1 MRLHRLELTAFGPYA
16 GTEVVD
22 FDELGAD
29 GLFLL
34 HGDTGAGKT
43 TLLDAVAF
51 ALFNKVPGARGDV
64 KKLRCDYA
72 DPQRPTEV
80 SLELT
85 VQGRRFRIVRSPEF
99 DRPKKRG
106 SGGFTTQPAKC
117 SLTWLEGWDGE
128 GLTRIDDVAQ
138 AVDSMLGM
146 SHDQFFQ
153 VVLLP
158 QGEFARFLRSDTAE
172 REVLLE
178 KLFGTGRFLD
188 VEKWFRDR
196 RVAAGRALDERRQ
209 VASELVQRVAEA
221 AGEEPSSEPG
231 WLDSV
236 LERLSS
242 AAAAAAALSEETA
255 GVADGAEAMLAQ
267 SRVQAEQ
274 LRRAREARAQLARV
288 EAADSASWFAERDAA
303 RRASP
308 VGPAYGE
315 IAKLQET
322 YKFAG
327 RDEARAAESLA
338 GLGYTGSSLRE
349 DAERF
354 REEAGGLGE
363 LAAEAERQQADKRRL
378 SVLKD
383 SSYKVERRLLALN
396 AELDVLPERV
406 AQCRLQL
413 DAAAEASARLES
425 LKSRADAALALPD
438 ATDALERTK
447 KAVREA
453 IDVHQ
458 KAKDV
463 LQQVRHQRLENM
475 AIELAAALKR
485 GKPCAVCGSP
495 SHPAPAQPMLGG
507 VEASDEDDAAA
518 EEQVAL
524 DRRTEAERV
533 AHSAELRIQACWEA
547 LGSDEPAVVVAEYR
561 TALDLARTRAQ
572 RQTEFVALEGKTR
585 ELGAEKAQVEQE
597 LVVLRTEH
605 ASLVVVV
612 EDRGARLDKARGD
625 HEDVLTRRDHL
636 LRLAK
641 ALVDLADRRSAR
653 EAAAA
658 RVEEQRTRVA
668 ALATEAGFADV
679 DAAKAAARS
688 PEKLQ
693 ALDEWIT
700 SWERARASA
709 LATLEELA
717 GVDPDTEVD
726 LGEVTEVWSAAR
738 AAASSAATARHRAQ
752 EAFDRVGQL
761 AVRLRAEWKSLE
773 PLETAYA
780 ELVGL
785 SDVINGSGQNAK
797 RMTLRSYVL
806 AARLEEVAVA
816 ASARLHRMSQGRYG
830 FVHSDSA
837 SSKGTRKVG
846 LSLDVLDDYSGRARP
861 AKTLSGGES
870 FLASLSLA
878 LGLADVVAN
887 ETGGALLDTLFI
899 DEGFGTL
906 DSDTLDMVMNTLDEL
921 RAGGRV
927 VGLVSHVEELR
938 QRIPTRLRVR
948 KARSGSTL
956 EVSLG

>member
-1 MRLHRLELTAFGPYA
+1 MRLHRLELTAFGPYPKPE
-16 GTEVVD
+16 TVD

-51 ALFNKVPGARGDV
+51 ALFGRVPGARGDV
-64 KKLRCDYA
+64 KKLRCEYA
-72 DPQRPTEV
+72 DPEVPTSV

-106 SGGFTTQPAKC
+106 GGYTTQPAKC

-128 GLTRIDDVAQ
+128 GITRIDDVAR
-138 AVDSMLGM
+138 AVEDMLGM
-146 SHDQFFQ
+146 SYEQFFQ

-178 KLFGTGRFLD
+178 KLFGTERFLD
-188 VEKWFRDR
+188 VEKWFRDK
-196 RVAAGRALDERRQ
+196 RVVAGRLLEERRQ
-209 VASELVQRVAEA
+209 GASELMHRVAEA
-221 AGEEPSSEPG
+221 ASEEPSDEPE

-236 LERLSS
+236 LERLSQAVREAEEQS
-242 AAAAAAALSEETA
+242 VETA
-255 GVADGAEAMLAQ
+255 GVADGADALLAQ
-267 SRVQAEQ
+267 ARVQADQ
-274 LRRAREARAQLARV
+274 IRRVREARDMLARV

-303 RRASP
+303 RRAMP
-308 VGPAYGE
+308 VVPAFNE
-315 IAKLQET
+315 IAKLQQSYE
-322 YKFAG
+322 FAV
-327 RDEARAAESLA
+327 RDETRAAEALA
-338 GLGYTGSSLRE
+338 RLGYSGSSLRE
-349 DAERF
+349 DAERC
-354 REEAGGLGE
+354 REEAGGLAE
-363 LAAEAERQQADKRRL
+363 LAAEAERQKADERRL
-378 SVLKD
+378 SELKHA
-383 SSYKVERRLLALN
+383 SYQVERRLLALN
-396 AELDVLPERV
+396 AELEVLPERL
-406 AQCRLQL
+406 AQCRAQL

-425 LKSRADAALALPD
+425 LKTRADAAEALPG
-438 ATDALERTK
+438 AGEALERTK
-447 KAVREA
+447 TELRQA

-475 AIELAAALKR
+475 AIELAAALQR

-507 VEASDEDDAAA
+507 VDAAD
-518 EEQVAL
+518 EEEAARDEQAAL
-524 DRRTEAERV
+524 DRRNSAERA
-533 AHSAELRIQACWEA
+533 AHAAELRIQACWEA
-547 LGSDEPAVVVAEYR
+547 LGSEEPAVALSEYR
-561 TALDLARTRAQ
+561 AAVELARTRSQ
-572 RQTEFVALEGKTR
+572 RQNEFVGLEAKTR
-585 ELGAEKAQVEQE
+585 DLGAEKEKVEQD
-597 LVVLRTEH
+597 LVRLRTEH
-605 ASLVVVV
+605 TSLVAVV
-612 EDRGARLDKARGD
+612 EERGARLEKARGE

-641 ALVDLADRRSAR
+641 ALVELADRRAAKDSAL
-653 EAAAA
+653 A
-658 RVEEQRTRVA
+658 RVEEQQASVA
-668 ALATEAGFADV
+668 ALAAEAGFPDV
-679 DAAKAAARS
+679 EAALAAARR
-688 PEKLQ
+688 PAALQ
-693 ALDEWIT
+693 ALDDRIAA
-700 SWERARASA
+700 WERARATA
-709 LATLEELA
+709 MATLEELA
-717 GVDPDTEVD
+717 EVDPASEVD
-726 LGEVTEVWSAAR
+726 LNEVTAAASAAR
-738 AAASSAATARHRAQ
+738 AAASEATTRLARARAAL
-752 EAFDRVGQL
+752 ERVSEL
-761 AVRLRAEWKSLE
+761 ATRLRAEWKSLE
-773 PLETAYA
+773 PLEASYA
-780 ELVGL
+780 ELDAL
-785 SDVINGSGQNAK
+785 TDVINGRGQNSK
-797 RMTLRSYVL
+797 KMTLRSYVL

-816 ASARLHRMSQGRYG
+816 ASARLHRMSQGRYS

-837 SSKGTRKVG
+837 GARGTRGG

-887 ETGGALLDTLFI
+887 ETGGALLDTLFV

-906 DSDTLDMVMNTLDEL
+906 DSDTLDIVMNTLDEL

-938 QRIPTRLRVR
+938 QRIPTRLKVR
-948 KARSGSTL
+948 KARTGSTL

>member
-1 MRLHRLELTAFGPYA
+1 MRLHRLELTAFGPYPRPE
-16 GTEVVD
+16 TVD

-51 ALFNKVPGARGDV
+51 ALFGRVPGARGDV
-64 KKLRCDYA
+64 KKLRCEYA
-72 DPQRPTEV
+72 DPEVPTEV

-85 VQGRRFRIVRSPEF
+85 VQSRRFRIVRSPEF

-106 SGGFTTQPAKC
+106 GGFTTQPAKC

-128 GLTRIDDVAQ
+128 GITRIDDVAR
-138 AVDSMLGM
+138 AVEDLLGM
-146 SHDQFFQ
+146 SYEQFFQ

-158 QGEFARFLRSDTAE
+158 QGEFAKFLRSETAE

-178 KLFGTGRFLD
+178 KLFGTERFLD

-196 RVAAGRALDERRQ
+196 RVAAGRVLEERRKG
-209 VASELVQRVAEA
+209 ASELMHRVAEA
-221 AGEEPSSEPG
+221 AGEEPAFEPG
-231 WLDSV
+231 WLESV
-236 LERLSS
+236 LERLSL
-242 AAAAAAALSEETA
+242 AVREADALSVETA
-255 GVADGAEAMLAQ
+255 GVADGADALLAQ
-267 SRVQAEQ
+267 ARVQADQ
-274 LRRAREARAQLARV
+274 IRRVREARELLARV

-308 VGPAYGE
+308 VVPAFGE
-315 IAKLQET
+315 IAKLQQSYE
-322 YKFAG
+322 FAV

-338 GLGYTGSSLRE
+338 RLGYEGSSLRE
-349 DAERF
+349 DAERH
-354 REEAGGLGE
+354 REEAGGLAE
-363 LAAEAERQQADKRRL
+363 LAAEAERQQADVRKL
-378 SVLKD
+378 SVLKN
-383 SSYKVERRLLALN
+383 SSYQVERRLLALN
-396 AELDVLPERV
+396 AELEVLPERL
-406 AQCRLQL
+406 AQCRVQL
-413 DAAAEASARLES
+413 DAAVEASGRLES
-425 LKSRADAALALPD
+425 LKVRAEAAESLPG
-438 ATDALERTK
+438 AGEALERTK
-447 KAVREA
+447 KELHEA

-463 LQQVRHQRLENM
+463 LQQVRQQRLENM

-507 VEASDEDDAAA
+507 VDAADEEVA
-518 EEQVAL
+518 ATEEQSAL
-524 DRRTEAERV
+524 ERRNEAERA
-533 AHSAELRIQACWEA
+533 AHAAELRIQACWEV
-547 LGSDEPAVVVAEYR
+547 LGSDEPSAVLAEYR
-561 TALDLARTRAQ
+561 AARELARTRSQ
-572 RQTEFVALEGKTR
+572 RQTEFVALEAKTR
-585 ELGAEKAQVEQE
+585 DLGAEKAKVEQD
-597 LVVLRTEH
+597 LVGLRTEH
-605 ASLVVVV
+605 TSLTAVV
-612 EDRGARLDKARGD
+612 EERGARLDKARGE

-641 ALVDLADRRSAR
+641 ALVELADRRSAR
-653 EAAAA
+653 DAALA
-658 RVEEQRTRVA
+658 RVEEQQASVA
-668 ALATEAGFADV
+668 TLATEAGFPDV
-679 DAAKAAARS
+679 ESALAAAR
-688 PEKLQ
+688 PAIKLQ
-693 ALDEWIT
+693 ALDDRIAA
-700 SWERARASA
+700 WERARASA

-717 GVDPDTEVD
+717 EVDPSTEVD
-726 LGEVTEVWSAAR
+726 LAEVTAQASSAR
-738 AAASSAATARHRAQ
+738 AAASEAATRLARARA
-752 EAFDRVGQL
+752 ALDRVSEL
-761 AVRLRAEWKSLE
+761 AARLRAEWKSLE
-773 PLETAYA
+773 PLEATYA
-780 ELVGL
+780 ELDAL
-785 SDVINGSGQNAK
+785 TDVINGRGQNSK
-797 RMTLRSYVL
+797 KMTLRSYVL

-816 ASARLHRMSQGRYG
+816 ASARLHRMSQGRYS

-837 SSKGTRKVG
+837 GARGTRGG
-846 LSLDVLDDYSGRARP
+846 LSLDVLDDYSGRSRP

-887 ETGGALLDTLFI
+887 ETGGALLDTLFV

-906 DSDTLDMVMNTLDEL
+906 DSDTLDIVMNTLDEL

-956 EVSLG
+956 EVSLA

>member
-1 MRLHRLELTAFGPYA
+1 MRLHRLELTAFGPYPRPE
-16 GTEVVD
+16 TVD

-51 ALFNKVPGARGDV
+51 ALFGRVPGARGDV
-64 KKLRCDYA
+64 KKLRCEYA
-72 DPQRPTEV
+72 DPEVPTEV

-85 VQGRRFRIVRSPEF
+85 VQSRRFRIVRSPEF

-106 SGGFTTQPAKC
+106 GGFTTQPAKC

-128 GLTRIDDVAQ
+128 GITRIDDVAR
-138 AVDSMLGM
+138 AVEDLLGM
-146 SHDQFFQ
+146 SYEQFFQ

-158 QGEFARFLRSDTAE
+158 QGEFAKFLRSETAE

-178 KLFGTGRFLD
+178 KLFGTERFLD
-188 VEKWFRDR
+188 VEKWFRDK
-196 RVAAGRALDERRQ
+196 RVAAGRVLEERRKG
-209 VASELVQRVAEA
+209 ASELMHRVAEA
-221 AGEEPSSEPG
+221 AGEEPSFEQG
-231 WLDSV
+231 WLESV
-236 LERLSS
+236 LERLSL
-242 AAAAAAALSEETA
+242 AVREADALSVETA
-255 GVADGAEAMLAQ
+255 GVADGADALLAQ
-267 SRVQAEQ
+267 ARVQADQ
-274 LRRAREARAQLARV
+274 IRRVREARELLAKV

-308 VGPAYGE
+308 VVPAFGE
-315 IAKLQET
+315 IAKLQQSYE
-322 YKFAG
+322 FAV

-338 GLGYTGSSLRE
+338 RLGYTGSSLRE
-349 DAERF
+349 DAERY

-363 LAAEAERQQADKRRL
+363 LAAEAERHHADVRKL
-378 SVLKD
+378 SVLKN
-383 SSYKVERRLLALN
+383 SSYQVERRLLALN
-396 AELDVLPERV
+396 AELEVLPERL
-406 AQCRLQL
+406 AQCRVQL
-413 DAAAEASARLES
+413 DAAVEASGRLES
-425 LKSRADAALALPD
+425 LKVRAEAAESLPG
-438 ATDALERTK
+438 AGKALERTK
-447 KAVREA
+447 KELHEA

-463 LQQVRHQRLENM
+463 LQQVRQQRLENM

-507 VEASDEDDAAA
+507 VDAADEEVAAA
-518 EEQVAL
+518 EEQSAL
-524 DRRTEAERV
+524 DRRNEAERS
-533 AHSAELRIQACWEA
+533 AHAAELRIQACWEV
-547 LGSDEPAVVVAEYR
+547 LGSDEPSAVLAEYGAAR
-561 TALDLARTRAQ
+561 ELARTRSQ
-572 RQTEFVALEGKTR
+572 RQTEFVALEAKTR
-585 ELGAEKAQVEQE
+585 DLGAEKAKVEQD
-597 LVVLRTEH
+597 LVGLRTEH
-605 ASLVVVV
+605 ASLTAVV
-612 EDRGARLDKARGD
+612 EERGARLDKARGE

-641 ALVDLADRRSAR
+641 ALVELADRRSAR
-653 EAAAA
+653 DAALA
-658 RVEEQRTRVA
+658 RVEEQQASVA
-668 ALATEAGFADV
+668 ALATEAGFPDV
-679 DAAKAAARS
+679 ESALAAAR
-688 PEKLQ
+688 PAIKLQ
-693 ALDEWIT
+693 ALDDRIAA
-700 SWERARASA
+700 WERARASA

-717 GVDPDTEVD
+717 EVDPSTEVD
-726 LGEVTEVWSAAR
+726 LAEVTARCSAAR
-738 AAASSAATARHRAQ
+738 AAASSAQTGLDRARA
-752 EAFDRVGQL
+752 ALDRVSEL
-761 AVRLRAEWKSLE
+761 AARLRAEWKSLE
-773 PLETAYA
+773 PLEATYA
-780 ELVGL
+780 ELDAL
-785 SDVINGSGQNAK
+785 TDVINGRGQNSK
-797 RMTLRSYVL
+797 KMTLRSYVL

-816 ASARLHRMSQGRYG
+816 ASARLHRMSQGRYS

-837 SSKGTRKVG
+837 GARGTRGG

-887 ETGGALLDTLFI
+887 ETGGALLDTLFV

-906 DSDTLDMVMNTLDEL
+906 DSDTLDIVMNTLDEL

-956 EVSLG
+956 EVSLA

>member
-1 MRLHRLELTAFGPYA
+1 MRLHRLELTAFGPYPRPE
-16 GTEVVD
+16 TVD

-51 ALFNKVPGARGDV
+51 ALFGRVPGARGDV
-64 KKLRCDYA
+64 KKLRCEYA
-72 DPQRPTEV
+72 DPEVPTEV

-85 VQGRRFRIVRSPEF
+85 VQSRRFRIVRSPEF

-106 SGGFTTQPAKC
+106 GGFTTQPAKC

-128 GLTRIDDVAQ
+128 GITRIDDVAR
-138 AVDSMLGM
+138 AVEDLLGM
-146 SHDQFFQ
+146 SYEQFFQ

-158 QGEFARFLRSDTAE
+158 QGEFAKFLRSETAE

-178 KLFGTGRFLD
+178 KLFGTERFLD
-188 VEKWFRDR
+188 VEKWFRDK
-196 RVAAGRALDERRQ
+196 RVAAGRVLEERRKG
-209 VASELVQRVAEA
+209 ASELMHRVAEA
-221 AGEEPSSEPG
+221 AGEEPSFEPG
-231 WLDSV
+231 WLESV
-236 LERLSS
+236 LERLSL
-242 AAAAAAALSEETA
+242 AVREADALSVETA
-255 GVADGAEAMLAQ
+255 GVADGADALLAQ
-267 SRVQAEQ
+267 ARVQADQ
-274 LRRAREARAQLARV
+274 IRRVREARELLARV

-308 VGPAYGE
+308 VVPAFGE
-315 IAKLQET
+315 IAKLQQSYE
-322 YKFAG
+322 FAV

-338 GLGYTGSSLRE
+338 RLGYEGSSLRE
-349 DAERF
+349 DAERY

-363 LAAEAERQQADKRRL
+363 LAAEAERQQADVRKL
-378 SVLKD
+378 SVLKN
-383 SSYKVERRLLALN
+383 SSYQVERRLLALN
-396 AELDVLPERV
+396 AELEVLPERL
-406 AQCRLQL
+406 AQCRVQL
-413 DAAAEASARLES
+413 DAAVEASGRLES
-425 LKSRADAALALPD
+425 LKVRAEAAESLPG
-438 ATDALERTK
+438 AGEALERTK
-447 KAVREA
+447 KELHEA

-463 LQQVRHQRLENM
+463 LQQVRQQRLENM

-507 VEASDEDDAAA
+507 VDAADEEVAAA
-518 EEQVAL
+518 EEQSAL
-524 DRRTEAERV
+524 DRRNEAERS
-533 AHSAELRIQACWEA
+533 AHAAELRIQACWEV
-547 LGSDEPAVVVAEYR
+547 LGSDEPSAVLAEYGAAR
-561 TALDLARTRAQ
+561 ELARTRSQ
-572 RQTEFVALEGKTR
+572 RQTEFVALEAKTR
-585 ELGAEKAQVEQE
+585 DLGAEKAKVEQD
-597 LVVLRTEH
+597 LVGLRTEH
-605 ASLVVVV
+605 ASLTTVV
-612 EDRGARLDKARGD
+612 EERGARLDKARGE

-641 ALVDLADRRSAR
+641 ALVELADRRSAR
-653 EAAAA
+653 DAALA
-658 RVEEQRTRVA
+658 RVEEQQASVA
-668 ALATEAGFADV
+668 ALATEAGFPDV
-679 DAAKAAARS
+679 ESALAAAR
-688 PEKLQ
+688 PAIKLA
-693 ALDEWIT
+693 ALDDRIAA
-700 SWERARASA
+700 WERARASA

-717 GVDPDTEVD
+717 EIDPSTEVD
-726 LGEVTEVWSAAR
+726 LAEVTAQASSAR
-738 AAASSAATARHRAQ
+738 AAASEAATRLARARA
-752 EAFDRVGQL
+752 ALDRVSEL
-761 AVRLRAEWKSLE
+761 AARLRAEWKSLE
-773 PLETAYA
+773 PLEATYA
-780 ELVGL
+780 ELDAL
-785 SDVINGSGQNAK
+785 TDVINGRGQNSK
-797 RMTLRSYVL
+797 KMTLRSYVL

-816 ASARLHRMSQGRYG
+816 ASARLHRMSQGRYS

-837 SSKGTRKVG
+837 GARGTRGG
-846 LSLDVLDDYSGRARP
+846 LSLDVLDDYSGRSRP

-887 ETGGALLDTLFI
+887 ETGGALLDTLFV

-906 DSDTLDMVMNTLDEL
+906 DSDTLDIVMNTLDEL

-956 EVSLG
+956 EVSLA

>member
-1 MRLHRLELTAFGPYA
+1 MRLHRLELTAFGPYPKP
-16 GTEVVD
+16 EVVD

-51 ALFNKVPGARGDV
+51 ALFGRVPGARGDV
-64 KKLRCDYA
+64 KKLRCEYA
-72 DPQRPTEV
+72 DPEVPTEV

-85 VQGRRFRIVRSPEF
+85 VQSRRFRIVRSPEF

-106 SGGFTTQPAKC
+106 GGFTTQPAKC

-128 GLTRIDDVAQ
+128 GITRIDDVAR
-138 AVDSMLGM
+138 AVEDMLGM
-146 SHDQFFQ
+146 SYEQFFQ

-178 KLFGTGRFLD
+178 KLFGTERFLD
-188 VEKWFRDR
+188 VEKWFRDK
-196 RVAAGRALDERRQ
+196 RVAAGRVLEERRKG
-209 VASELVQRVAEA
+209 ASELVHRVAEA
-221 AGEEPSSEPG
+221 AGEEPSFEPG
-231 WLDSV
+231 WLESV

-242 AAAAAAALSEETA
+242 AVTAAGALSEETA
-255 GVADGAEAMLAQ
+255 GVADGADALLAQ
-267 SRVQAEQ
+267 ARAHAEQ
-274 LRRAREARAQLARV
+274 IRRVREARELLARV

-303 RRASP
+303 RRAGP
-308 VGPAYGE
+308 VLPAFGE
-315 IAKLQET
+315 IRKLQESH
-322 YKFAG
+322 KFAV
-327 RDEARAAESLA
+327 RDESSAAEALER
-338 GLGYTGSSLRE
+338 LGYTGTSLRE

-363 LAAEAERQQADKRRL
+363 LAAEAERQQADTRRL
-378 SVLKD
+378 SVLKN
-383 SSYKVERRLLALN
+383 SSYQVERRLLALN
-396 AELDVLPERV
+396 AELEVLPERL

-413 DAAAEASARLES
+413 DAAVEASARLES
-425 LKSRADAALALPD
+425 LKARADAALALPD
-438 ATDALERTK
+438 ATDAVERTK
-447 KAVREA
+447 KAVHEA

-463 LQQVRHQRLENM
+463 LQQVRQQRLENM

-507 VEASDEDDAAA
+507 VGATDEEDAAA
-518 EEQVAL
+518 EEQRAL
-524 DRRTEAERV
+524 EHRTAAERA
-533 AHSAELRIQACWEA
+533 AHAAELRIQACWEA

-561 TALDLARTRAQ
+561 AALELARTRSQ
-572 RQTEFVALEGKTR
+572 RQNEFVGLEAKTR

-597 LVVLRTEH
+597 LVGLRTEH
-605 ASLVVVV
+605 TSLVTVV
-612 EDRGARLDKARGD
+612 EERGARLDKARGD
-625 HEDVLTRRDHL
+625 HDDVLTRRDHL
-636 LRLAK
+636 LRLSK

-658 RVEEQRTRVA
+658 RVEEQQRLVEGLA
-668 ALATEAGFADV
+668 AEAGFADV
-679 DAAKAAARS
+679 DAALAAERPAV
-688 PEKLQ
+688 KLQ
-693 ALDEWIT
+693 ALDDRIAA
-700 SWERARASA
+700 WERARASS

-717 GVDPDTEVD
+717 EVDPDSGVD
-726 LGEVTEVWSAAR
+726 LGEVTAAASSAR
-738 AAASSAATARHRAQ
+738 AAASSAATGLARAQ
-752 EAFDRVGQL
+752 AAFDRVGQL
-761 AVRLRAEWKSLE
+761 AARLRAEWKSLE
-773 PLETAYA
+773 PLEATYA
-780 ELVGL
+780 ELDAL
-785 SDVINGSGQNAK
+785 TDVINGRGQNSK
-797 RMTLRSYVL
+797 KMTLRSYVL

-816 ASARLHRMSQGRYG
+816 ASARLHRMSQGRYS

-837 SSKGTRKVG
+837 GARGTRGG
-846 LSLDVLDDYSGRARP
+846 LNLDVLDDYSGRARP

-887 ETGGALLDTLFI
+887 ETGGALLDTLFV

-906 DSDTLDMVMNTLDEL
+906 DSDTLDIVMNTLDEL

-948 KARSGSTL
+948 KARTGSTL
-956 EVSLG
+956 EMSLG

>member
-1 MRLHRLELTAFGPYA
+1 MRLHRLELTAFGPYPKP
-16 GTEVVD
+16 EVVD

-51 ALFNKVPGARGDV
+51 ALFGRVPGARGDV
-64 KKLRCDYA
+64 KKLRCEYA
-72 DPQRPTEV
+72 DPEVPTSV

-85 VQGRRFRIVRSPEF
+85 VQSRRFRIVRSPEF

-106 SGGFTTQPAKC
+106 GGFTTQPAKC

-128 GLTRIDDVAQ
+128 GITRIDDVAR
-138 AVDSMLGM
+138 AVEDLLGM
-146 SHDQFFQ
+146 SYEQFFQ

-178 KLFGTGRFLD
+178 KLFGTERFLD
-188 VEKWFRDR
+188 VEKWFRDK
-196 RVAAGRALDERRQ
+196 RVVAGRVLEERRQ
-209 VASELVQRVAEA
+209 GATELMHRVAEA
-221 AGEEPSSEPG
+221 ASEEPSFEPG
-231 WLDSV
+231 WLESV
-236 LERLSS
+236 LERLSL
-242 AAAAAAALSEETA
+242 AVREAEALSVETA
-255 GVADGAEAMLAQ
+255 DVADGADALLAQ
-267 SRVQAEQ
+267 ARVQADQ
-274 LRRAREARAQLARV
+274 IRRVREARDLLARV

-303 RRASP
+303 RRSIP
-308 VGPAYGE
+308 VVPAFGE
-315 IAKLQET
+315 IAKLQQSYE
-322 YKFAG
+322 FAV
-327 RDEARAAESLA
+327 RDEAKAAEALA
-338 GLGYTGSSLRE
+338 RLGYSGSALRE
-349 DAERF
+349 DAERY

-363 LAAEAERQQADKRRL
+363 LAAEAERQQADVRRL

-396 AELDVLPERV
+396 AELEVLPERL
-406 AQCRLQL
+406 AQCRAQL

-425 LKSRADAALALPD
+425 LKARADAAEALPG
-438 ATDALERTK
+438 ATKALERTK
-447 KAVREA
+447 NELHQA

-463 LQQVRHQRLENM
+463 LQQVRQQRLENM

-507 VEASDEDDAAA
+507 VGATDEEEAARDEQA
-518 EEQVAL
+518 AL
-524 DRRTEAERV
+524 DRRNEAER
-533 AHSAELRIQACWEA
+533 AAQAAELRIQACWEA
-547 LGSDEPAVVVAEYR
+547 LGAEEPSVALAEYR
-561 TALDLARTRAQ
+561 AALDLARTRSQ
-572 RQTEFVALEGKTR
+572 RQNEFVGLEAKTR
-585 ELGAEKAQVEQE
+585 DLGAEKAKVEQD
-597 LVVLRTEH
+597 LVGLRTEH
-605 ASLVVVV
+605 ASLVTVV
-612 EDRGARLDKARGD
+612 EERGARLDKARGE

-641 ALVDLADRRSAR
+641 ALVELADRRAARDSAL
-653 EAAAA
+653 A
-658 RVEEQRTRVA
+658 RVEEQQDSVA
-668 ALATEAGFADV
+668 ALAAEAGFPDV
-679 DAAKAAARS
+679 EAALAAAR
-688 PEKLQ
+688 PAAKLQ
-693 ALDEWIT
+693 ALDERIAA
-700 SWERARASA
+700 WERARATA
-709 LATLEELA
+709 MATLEELA
-717 GVDPDTEVD
+717 EVDPATEVD
-726 LGEVTEVWSAAR
+726 LNEVTASASAAR
-738 AAASSAATARHRAQ
+738 AAASQAATRLARARAAL
-752 EAFDRVGQL
+752 ERVGEL
-761 AVRLRAEWKSLE
+761 AARLRAEWKSLE
-773 PLETAYA
+773 PLEASYA
-780 ELVGL
+780 ELDAL
-785 SDVINGSGQNAK
+785 TDVINGRGQNSK
-797 RMTLRSYVL
+797 KMTLRSYVL

-816 ASARLHRMSQGRYG
+816 ASARLHRMSQGRYS
-830 FVHSDSA
+830 FVHSDTA
-837 SSKGTRKVG
+837 GARGTRGG

-887 ETGGALLDTLFI
+887 ETGGALLDTLFV

-906 DSDTLDMVMNTLDEL
+906 DSDTLDIVMNTLDEL

-948 KARSGSTL
+948 KARTGSTL

>member
-1 MRLHRLELTAFGPYA
+1 MRLHRLELTAFGPYPRP
-16 GTEVVD
+16 EVVD
-22 FDELGAD
+22 FDSLGAD

-51 ALFNKVPGARGDV
+51 ALFGRVPGARGDV
-64 KKLRCDYA
+64 KKLRCEYA
-72 DPQRPTEV
+72 DPEIPTEV

-85 VQGRRFRIVRSPEF
+85 VQARRFRIVRSPEF

-106 SGGFTTQPAKC
+106 GGFTTQPAKC

-128 GLTRIDDVAQ
+128 GITRIDDVAR
-138 AVDSMLGM
+138 AVEDMLGM
-146 SHDQFFQ
+146 SYEQFFQ

-158 QGEFARFLRSDTAE
+158 QGEFAKFLRSDTAE

-178 KLFGTGRFLD
+178 KLFGTERFLD
-188 VEKWFRDR
+188 VEKWFRDK
-196 RVAAGRALDERRQ
+196 RVVAGRVLEERRQ
-209 VASELVQRVAEA
+209 GASELLHRVAEA
-221 AGEEPSSEPG
+221 AGEEPSFEQG

-236 LERLSS
+236 LERLSGAVLSAS
-242 AAAAAAALSEETA
+242 AASEETA
-255 GVADGAEAMLAQ
+255 GVADGADALLAQ
-267 SRVQAEQ
+267 ARVQADQ
-274 LRRAREARAQLARV
+274 IRRVREARDMLTRV

-303 RRASP
+303 RRAIP
-308 VGPAYGE
+308 VVPAFGE
-315 IAKLQET
+315 IAKLRQSYE
-322 YKFAG
+322 FAV
-327 RDEARAAESLA
+327 RDEARAAEALA
-338 GLGYTGSSLRE
+338 RLGYTGSSLRE
-349 DAERF
+349 DAERH

-363 LAAEAERQQADKRRL
+363 LAAEAERQQADVRRL

-396 AELDVLPERV
+396 AELEVLPERL
-406 AQCRLQL
+406 AACRAQL
-413 DAAAEASARLES
+413 DAAAEASARLEG
-425 LKSRADAALALPD
+425 LKARFDAAEALPG
-438 ATDALERTK
+438 AGVALERTK
-447 KAVREA
+447 KELHEA

-507 VEASDEDDAAA
+507 VDAADEEDAAA
-518 EEQVAL
+518 DEQTAL
-524 DRRTEAERV
+524 DRRNEAERA
-533 AHSAELRIQACWEA
+533 AHAAELRIQACWEA
-547 LGSDEPAVVVAEYR
+547 LGSEEPAVALAEYR
-561 TALDLARTRAQ
+561 AALDLARTRSQ
-572 RQTEFVALEGKTR
+572 RQNEFVGLEGR
-585 ELGAEKAQVEQE
+585 LGALRAEKEQVDQD
-597 LVVLRTEH
+597 LVGLRTEH
-605 ASLVVVV
+605 ASLAVAV
-612 EDRGARLDKARGD
+612 EERGARLDKARGE

-641 ALVDLADRRSAR
+641 ALVELDERRNAR
-653 EAAAA
+653 DNALA
-658 RVEEQRTRVA
+658 RVEEQQATVASLSAEAGFPDVEA
-668 ALATEAGFADV
+668 ALAAHRPP
-679 DAAKAAARS
+679 AKL
-688 PEKLQ
+688 E
-693 ALDEWIT
+693 ALDDRIAA
-700 SWERARASA
+700 WERARATA
-709 LATLEELA
+709 MATLEELA
-717 GVDPDTEVD
+717 EVDPATAVD
-726 LGEVTEVWSAAR
+726 LNEVTAQASSAR
-738 AAASSAATARHRAQ
+738 AAASQAATSLARARA
-752 EAFDRVGQL
+752 ALDRVGQL
-761 AVRLRAEWKSLE
+761 AARLRAEWKSLE
-773 PLETAYA
+773 PLEASYA
-780 ELVGL
+780 ELDAL
-785 SDVINGSGQNAK
+785 TDVINGRGQNSK
-797 RMTLRSYVL
+797 KMTLRSYVL

-816 ASARLHRMSQGRYG
+816 ASARLHRMSQGRYS

-837 SSKGTRKVG
+837 GARGTRGG
-846 LSLDVLDDYSGRARP
+846 LSLDVLDDYSGRSRP

-887 ETGGALLDTLFI
+887 ETGGALLDTLFV

-906 DSDTLDMVMNTLDEL
+906 DSDTLDIVMNTLDEL

-948 KARSGSTL
+948 KARTGSTL